1 MRSKMSII
9 ASLVLAVTAF
19 LPVGEVFAE
28 EIQTWGPQDRAS
40 FTWNEPADYVT
51 FNSMTDN
58 PTIGS
63 ERNFVR
69 VKEVGVEGAHYDNVK
84 VEAGKEYEVYVYYHN
99 NAAANLNESGKGVA
113 QNVLLQTDFPTKLKA
128 GDAGVIKG
136 VISASNAKPTSVWDT
151 AYLNADSTVYLS
163 YVPNS
168 AVLHNSGS
176 ANGAIL
182 DADSL
187 FGPGAKLAYSNNY
200 WGIIP
205 GCNEFAGYIT
215 YRIKADVPGFW
226 TEKTVSKEG
235 ANEYSDAITAKAGDT
250 LDFKISYE
258 NTGTTAQ
265 DYVTVYDKLANGL
278 EYVKGSL
285 FVTTPEAPNGTYID
299 DENYSLADGFVIGNF
314 TSGQKAEITYKA
326 KIVDDKDVFPCGETV
341 IYNEA
346 SIATANGTETDKAK
360 ITVNRT
366 CDENGNPIDD
376 STTGGVTELP
386 KTGPTEVALACG
398 ILVAISVGATYWVV
412 SFNKLRKTS
421 SAVSGLSD
429 AAKKEESAQD
439 IVRDGIVD
447 KK

>member
-9 ASLVLAVTAF
+9 ASLVLALTMF
-19 LPVGEVFAE
+19 LPVGQVFAE
-28 EIQTWGPQDRAS
+28 DETWGPQDRAS
-40 FTWNEPADYVT
+40 FTWNDPADYVT

-69 VKEVGVEGAHYDNVK
+69 VKEAGTEGAHYDNVT

-99 NAAANLNESGKGVA
+99 NAAANFNESGKGVA
-113 QNVLLQTDFPTKLKA
+113 QNVLMQADFPTKLKA
-128 GDAGVIKG
+128 GEAGVIKG
-136 VISASNAKPTSVWDT
+136 VISASNATPTSVWDT
-151 AYLNADSTVYLS
+151 AYLNSDSTVYLS

-168 AVLHNSGS
+168 AVIHNGGS

-187 FGPGAKLAYSNNY
+187 FGPGAKLAYSDNY

-205 GCNEFAGYIT
+205 GCNEFAGYVT

-226 TEKTVSKEG
+226 TEKTVSADG
-235 ANEYSDAITAKAGDT
+235 ADNYSDAITANVGDV
-250 LDFKISYE
+250 LDFKINYE

-265 DYVTVYDKLANGL
+265 DFVTIYDKLAEGL
-278 EYVKGSL
+278 EYVPGTL
-285 FVTTPEAPNGTYID
+285 FVTTPEAPEGTFID
-299 DENYSLADGFVIGNF
+299 DATYSLADGFVIGNF
-314 TSGQKAEITYKA
+314 TSGQKATIEYKA
-326 KIVDDKDVFPCGETV
+326 KIVDNKDLFSCGETV

-346 SIATANGTETDKAK
+346 SIATANGTETDRTK
-360 ITVNRT
+360 IAVMRDCGDT
-366 CDENGNPIDD
+366 
-376 STTGGVTELP
+376 TTGTVSELP
-386 KTGPTEVALACG
+386 KTGPTEIALACG
-398 ILVAISVGATYWVV
+398 ILIAISVGATYWIT

-421 SAVSGLSD
+421 SVVSGGVKNS
-429 AAKKEESAQD
+429 EEKTMD
-439 IVRDGIVD
+439 IVREGIVD